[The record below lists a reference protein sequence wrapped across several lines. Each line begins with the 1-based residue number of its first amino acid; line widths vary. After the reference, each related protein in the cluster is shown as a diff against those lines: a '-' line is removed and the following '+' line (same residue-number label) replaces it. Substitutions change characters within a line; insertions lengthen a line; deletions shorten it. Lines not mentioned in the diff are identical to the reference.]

1 MPARILVIEDN
12 PTNLDLMTY
21 LLRACGHTLLSA
33 SDGESG
39 LDLARREKPDL
50 VICDV
55 QLPKM
60 DGREVAKQFKCDA
73 SLQKIPIIAVT
84 AYAMVGDRDRLLAA
98 GFDGYISKPI
108 DPSIFLQQTQE
119 FLPAERHAAKL
130 ELPQEITKDER
141 QGNSQFWATVLVVD
155 DSEVNL
161 NFMRTLLEPFG
172 YQVLTATRPNE
183 ALAIAR
189 ARKPDLIIS
198 DVHLA
203 HYSGYDLPKLL
214 RSDPRLASVPCI
226 LISSTDTDIR
236 ARDNAAAAGAE
247 LFILRPIDPEQLLGE
262 INRVAKT
269 NS

>member
-1 MPARILVIEDN
+1 M
-12 PTNLDLMTY
+12 
-21 LLRACGHTLLSA
+21 
-33 SDGESG
+33 
-39 LDLARREKPDL
+39 
-50 VICDV
+50 
-55 QLPKM
+55 
-60 DGREVAKQFKCDA
+60 
-73 SLQKIPIIAVT
+73 
-84 AYAMVGDRDRLLAA
+84 
-98 GFDGYISKPI
+98 
-108 DPSIFLQQTQE
+108 
-119 FLPAERHAAKL
+119 
-130 ELPQEITKDER
+130 TKDER
-141 QGNSQFWATVLVVD
+141 QESLQFWATVLVVN

-172 YQVLTATRPNE
+172 YRVLTATRPNE
-183 ALAIAR
+183 ALTIAR

-236 ARDNAAAAGAE
+236 ARKNAAAAGAE

-262 INRVAKT
+262 INRIAKT

>member
-1 MPARILVIEDN
+1 MSARILVIEDN

-39 LDLARREKPDL
+39 LELSRREKPDL

-60 DGREVAKQFKCDA
+60 DGCEVAKQFKLDA
-73 SLQKIPIIAVT
+73 ALHKIPIIAVT

-108 DPSIFLQQTQE
+108 DPTTFLQQTQE

-130 ELPQEITKDER
+130 ELPQEVTKDER
-141 QGNSQFWATVLVVD
+141 QENSQFWATVLVVD

-172 YQVLTATRPNE
+172 YRVLTATRPNE
-183 ALAIAR
+183 AL
-189 ARKPDLIIS
+189 
-198 DVHLA
+198 
-203 HYSGYDLPKLL
+203 
-214 RSDPRLASVPCI
+214 
-226 LISSTDTDIR
+226 T
-236 ARDNAAAAGAE
+236 
-247 LFILRPIDPEQLLGE
+247 
-262 INRVAKT
+262 
-269 NS
+269 